1 VSGTGIYP
9 WQQHDWQQLQQMR
22 ERLPHANL
30 FHGTEGIG
38 KVAFAAHFAA
48 SLLCERPV
56 AAGHACGE
64 CDSCGWFA
72 QYGHPDYRRVRP
84 DALDGEDG
92 DEPAEGE
99 EGGKKSG
106 KAPSKEIRIDQVR
119 ALATFMNVSTHRS
132 GLRVVLLYPAE
143 ALKGVLLLVCHAPG
157 RLIRTIRSRCR
168 TLKLATLPEAVV
180 ADFVARRT
188 EADPESAL
196 RLARMSGGAPGRAWA
211 LASEGALEMD
221 DAARALVQGLPDL
234 DRTLALSLTDRLR
247 GGEGAR
253 TFALL
258 TERLA
263 ARVHD
268 LVLHRAGEGIGGL
281 DAWAE
286 AWSTL
291 DRLPREVEALN
302 LDRGEALL
310 AALSDLRAAAEIVKG
325 RHKADHVTA
334 WVVPGSVRI
343 KAEAEAEGLD
353 SIFTEAGFEWRE
365 PGCSMCV
372 GMNGDTGKPQQRIA
386 STSNRN
392 FIGRQGPGVRTHL
405 VSPAMAVAAA
415 VSGHF
420 ADVRKLA

>member
-1 VSGTGIYP
+1 MVIDRTDS
-9 WQQHDWQQLQQMR
+9 D
-22 ERLPHANL
+22 
-30 FHGTEGIG
+30 G
-38 KVAFAAHFAA
+38 KVRREILVEEVRRLNEFFSKSPASAPYRVAIIDAADDLNRNAA
-48 SLLCERPV
+48 NALLKTLE
-56 AAGHACGE
+56 
-64 CDSCGWFA
+64 
-72 QYGHPDYRRVRP
+72 
-84 DALDGEDG
+84 
-92 DEPAEGE
+92 EP
-99 EGGKKSG
+99 
-106 KAPSKEIRIDQVR
+106 PPR
-119 ALATFMNVSTHRS
+119 
-132 GLRVVLLYPAE
+132 
-143 ALKGVLLLVCHAPG
+143 GVLLLVCHAPG

-168 TLKLATLPEAVV
+168 TLKLAPLPEAVV

-211 LASEGALEMD
+211 LASEGALEVD

-302 LDRGEALL
+302 LDRGEAFLS
-310 AALSDLRAAAEIVKG
+310 ALSDLRAAA
-325 RHKADHVTA
+325 
-334 WVVPGSVRI
+334 
-343 KAEAEAEGLD
+343 
-353 SIFTEAGFEWRE
+353 
-365 PGCSMCV
+365 
-372 GMNGDTGKPQQRIA
+372 
-386 STSNRN
+386 
-392 FIGRQGPGVRTHL
+392 RT
-405 VSPAMAVAAA
+405 
-415 VSGHF
+415 
-420 ADVRKLA
+420 